1 MARRKFLSGFRR
13 KLRASIPTE
22 PLLPFDGV
30 GGDRR
35 SRAYVPSA
43 LSSNVINQ
51 FFGDELERKAHDLV
65 RRNPWAKS
73 GARAWQANL
82 IGTGIRPQSRADDE
96 EFRTEAEALW
106 NEWIHFA
113 DTDGTTDFYGLQALA
128 ARAAFVGGDAF
139 LRLRPRPLGGRSP
152 VPFQLQLLEAQQLP
166 RRLNQNAPNGN
177 NIRQG
182 IEFNDDGERVAYRFF
197 RIHPG
202 EFITGRGLIA
212 SLADT
217 VRIPAS
223 EILHVYTPTRPGQ
236 IRGES
241 EFAAELQRIFELDKW
256 DDAELLRKQTTSL
269 FAGFITKSGVDD
281 EVIPGTTVDIDEPG
295 VGDAVMEP
303 GTLQQLSPGEQ
314 ITFSQ
319 PAGSGAGEKDWLNH
333 QLRAIAAGMG
343 VTFEQLTGDLS
354 SVNFSSIRA
363 GLIEFRRVIRQHQ
376 QSFTTHQLC
385 RPTWE
390 RFVRIAILVGAL
402 DAPDFFRDPAAFLK
416 VAWQPPGFEYVDPQ
430 KEVMADKIAIRGGLV
445 SRSQSLIARGFDP
458 EEVDAQMAR
467 DNVRADELGLV
478 LDTDPRRTTN
488 AGLRSVSADDI
499 DGDGGSDDDAEEG
512 SEHLE
517 SEEEE
522 RQREE
527 REDRGE

>member
-1 MARRKFLSGFRR
+1 MARKKFLSGFRR
-13 KLRASIPTE
+13 KLRASISTE

-96 EFRTEAEALW
+96 EFRTEVEALW

-113 DTDGTTDFYGLQALA
+113 DTDETTDFYGLQALA

-139 LRLRPRPLGGRSP
+139 LRLRPRALDSRSP

-182 IEFNDDGERVAYRFF
+182 IEFDAEGRRVAYHFF

-202 EFITGRGLIA
+202 EFITGLGLIA

-217 VRIPAS
+217 VRIPAT

-269 FAGFITKSGVDD
+269 FAGFITKSDLNS
-281 EVIPGTTVDIDEPG
+281 EVIPGTAVDTDEPG
-295 VGDAVMEP
+295 VADAVMEP

-319 PAGSGAGEKDWLNH
+319 PSGSGAGEKDWLNH
-333 QLRAIAAGMG
+333 QLRSIASGMG

-363 GLIEFRRVIRQHQ
+363 GLMEFRRVITQHQ
-376 QSFTTHQLC
+376 QSFITHQLC

-390 RFVRIAILVGAL
+390 RFVRTAILVGAL
-402 DAPDFFRDPAAFLK
+402 DAPAFFRDPGAFLK
-416 VAWQPPGFEYVDPQ
+416 ASWQPPGFQYVDPQ
-430 KEVMADKIAIRGGLV
+430 KEVMADKIAIRGGLI

-458 EEVDAQMAR
+458 EDVDEQMAR
-467 DNVRADELGLV
+467 DNARADELGLI
-478 LDTDPRRTTN
+478 LDTDPRRTTGSGGT
-488 AGLRSVSADDI
+488 AASATEI
-499 DGDGGSDDDAEEG
+499 DGDAGEDGDEI
-512 SEHLE
+512 E
-517 SEEEE
+517 SEEAE

-527 REDRGE
+527 REDQGE

>member
-13 KLRASIPTE
+13 KLRASISTE
-22 PLLPFDGV
+22 PLSPFDGV

-73 GARAWQANL
+73 GVRAWQANL
-82 IGTGIRPQSRADDE
+82 IGTGIRPQSKADDGD
-96 EFRTEAEALW
+96 FRTEVEALW

-113 DTDGTTDFYGLQALA
+113 DTEETTDFYGLQALA

-139 LRLRPRPLGGRSP
+139 LRLRPRALDGRSP

-182 IEFNDDGERVAYRFF
+182 IEFDAEGRRVAYHFF

-202 EFITGRGLIA
+202 EFITGLGLIA

-217 VRIPAS
+217 VRVLAS
-223 EILHVYTPTRPGQ
+223 EVLHVYTPTRPGQ

-256 DDAELLRKQTTSL
+256 DDSELLRKQTTSL

-281 EVIPGTTVDIDEPG
+281 EVIPGAAIDTDEPG
-295 VGDAVMEP
+295 VADAVMEP

-314 ITFSQ
+314 IAFSQ
-319 PAGSGAGEKDWLNH
+319 PPGSGGGEKDWLNH
-333 QLRAIAAGMG
+333 QLRSIAAGMG

-363 GLIEFRRVIRQHQ
+363 GLIEFRRVVKQHQ
-376 QSFTTHQLC
+376 QSFITHQLC

-390 RFVRIAILVGAL
+390 RFVRIAILVGAI
-402 DAPDFFRDPAAFLK
+402 DAPGFFRDPAAFLK
-416 VAWQPPGFEYVDPQ
+416 VSWQPPGFEYVDIQ

-458 EEVDAQMAR
+458 EEVDEQMAR
-467 DNVRADELGLV
+467 DNARADSLGLI
-478 LDTDPRRTTN
+478 LDTDPRKTTN
-488 AGLRSVSADDI
+488 AGLRSVSADVVEGRDE
-499 DGDGGSDDDAEEG
+499 GDEENG
-512 SEHLE
+512 DEIE
-517 SEEEE
+517 SEEAE

>member
-1 MARRKFLSGFRR
+1 MARKKFLAGFRR
-13 KLRASIPTE
+13 KLRASISTE

-73 GARAWQANL
+73 GVRAWQANL
-82 IGTGIRPQSRADDE
+82 IGTGIRPQSRADNE
-96 EFRTEAEALW
+96 EFRTESEALW

-139 LRLRPRPLGGRSP
+139 LRLRSRPLGGRSP

-182 IEFNDDGERVAYRFF
+182 IEFNDDGERVAYHFF

-217 VRIPAS
+217 VRLPAS
-223 EILHVYTPTRPGQ
+223 EVLHVYTPTRPGQ
-236 IRGES
+236 IRGDS
-241 EFAAELQRIFELDKW
+241 EFAAVLQRLFELDKW
-256 DDAELLRKQTTSL
+256 DDSELLRKQVASL
-269 FAGFITKSGVDD
+269 FAGFITKSGINE
-281 EVIPGTTVDIDEPG
+281 EVIPGATLDTDETN
-295 VGDAVMEP
+295 VSDAVMEP

-314 ITFSQ
+314 IVFSQ
-319 PAGSGAGEKDWLNH
+319 PPGSGAGEKDWLNH
-333 QLRAIAAGMG
+333 QLRSIAAGMG

-376 QSFTTHQLC
+376 QSFVTHQLC

-390 RFVRIAILVGAL
+390 RFIRISILVGVL
-402 DAPDFFRDPAAFLK
+402 DAPDFFRDPTAFLR
-416 VAWQPPGFEYVDPQ
+416 VSWQPPGFEYVDPQ

-467 DNVRADELGLV
+467 DNARADALGLV

-488 AGLRSVSADDI
+488 AGLTAASVSGI
-499 DGDGGSDDDAEEG
+499 DGDAEEESG
-512 SEHLE
+512 HLE